1 MAHDTE
7 VAIVKVDEHGSLDQ
21 AVATALDLIDARQ
34 VIGPEDRVLLKPNLL
49 IKLRNAC
56 TEGDFI
62 RSVAHY
68 IKQTNANIS
77 LGDSPGQFRSRA
89 RHILKSLGTEAVLEE
104 EGITY
109 AEFESGGVL
118 VDNQT
123 GKHMRRYHIARP
135 VMEADLIV
143 NLPRPKSHIE
153 AVYTGAIKNY
163 WGIIPGGEKAQ
174 CHLYGKNQ
182 EQFGETLV
190 DNYQMLLSLGK
201 KQLTVMDARTFMEG
215 LGGPASGI
223 MRKTGVIIA
232 GLDAVAV
239 DIVALA
245 VGRANALKAVPHLR
259 ECDRRGLG
267 TTDLDRIRILGKPIE
282 EVRLKRRIGITASAM
297 ADFIGIFS
305 RSLVH
310 RMARRMPTLN
320 KSACNQCGDCYNI
333 CPNGAVSWQ
342 KKQYPVFDREKCI
355 SCLCCVECCL
365 QRALDAR
372 GAGLSGLFLK
382 FPEINPPHPAEQEPP
397 GPAR

>member
-1 MAHDTE
+1 MPPA
-7 VAIVKVDEHGSLDQ
+7 G
-21 AVATALDLIDARQ
+21 
-34 VIGPEDRVLLKPNLL
+34 
-49 IKLRNAC
+49 AC

-62 RSVAHY
+62 HSVARYVKRFNTDIH
-68 IKQTNANIS
+68 

-89 RHILKSLGTEAVLEE
+89 RHIIKSLGMEAMLEE

-109 AEFESGGVL
+109 DEFESGGVL
-118 VDNQT
+118 VNNPAAR
-123 GKHMRRYHIARP
+123 HMRRFHVARP

-190 DNYQMLLSLGK
+190 DNYQALLDLGK

-215 LGGPASGI
+215 LGGPASGNL
-223 MRKTGVIIA
+223 RQTGVIIA

-245 VGRANALKAVPHLR
+245 IGRANALRAVPHLND
-259 ECDRRGLG
+259 CDRRGLG
-267 TTDLDRIRILGKPIE
+267 TTRLDAIGILGKPIE
-282 EVRLKRRIGITASAM
+282 EVRLKKRIGITASAM

-305 RSLVH
+305 RSLVYKT
-310 RMARRMPTLN
+310 MRRMPALN
-320 KSACNQCGDCYNI
+320 KSECNQCGDCYNI

-365 QRALDAR
+365 QRALDAK

-382 FPEINPPHPAEQEPP
+382 YPEINKPHNADQGPPEPAP
-397 GPAR
+397 